1 MRIAR
6 EQEYRYEAVSS
17 IFNCVNDGIVSVDR
31 QGYLTN
37 INTLARQLLGVPA
50 EGWRRRRLSEFITVP
65 KLERTLEEGV
75 ELTNQIVLSGE
86 SRLVVSAQA
95 IRLRGQSMGA
105 VATLQRVDSIQKM
118 ENKIRASSIEKGL

>member
-50 EGWRRRRLSEFITVP
+50 EG
-65 KLERTLEEGV
+65 
-75 ELTNQIVLSGE
+75 
-86 SRLVVSAQA
+86 
-95 IRLRGQSMGA
+95 
-105 VATLQRVDSIQKM
+105 
-118 ENKIRASSIEKGL
+118 